1 MEEEIQFELDAATEA
16 MQKAIDRLANELTK
30 VRAGKANPSML
41 GSVYVDYY
49 GAKTPLSQVSN
60 ITTPDARTLMV
71 QPWEKSLIQEI
82 SKAIIDSNL
91 GLNPQNN
98 GEAIMLAIPPLT
110 EERRRDLVKQTRAY
124 GEDAKV
130 SIRIARKDANDSIKQ
145 MQKDGLPEDT
155 AKRTEELIQT
165 ITGKFIEK
173 VDAVLAEKEKDIM
186 TV

>member
-1 MEEEIQFELDAATEA
+1 M
-16 MQKAIDRLANELTK
+16 
-30 VRAGKANPSML
+30 
-41 GSVYVDYY
+41 
-49 GAKTPLSQVSN
+49 
-60 ITTPDARTLMV
+60 
-71 QPWEKSLIQEI
+71 
-82 SKAIIDSNL
+82 
-91 GLNPQNN
+91 
-98 GEAIMLAIPPLT
+98 
-110 EERRRDLVKQTRAY
+110 VKQTRAY